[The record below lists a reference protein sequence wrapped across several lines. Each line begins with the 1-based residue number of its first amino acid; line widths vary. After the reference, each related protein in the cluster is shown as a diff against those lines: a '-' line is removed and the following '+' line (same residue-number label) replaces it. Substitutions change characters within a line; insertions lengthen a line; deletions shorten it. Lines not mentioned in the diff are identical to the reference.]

1 MIPDEVPS
9 ELRHKL
15 ISPEVMVPPLLWLV
29 SDAAGKVSGKRI
41 NASQWDTNLD
51 PGEAAVK
58 ASEPAGW
65 GAP

>member
-9 ELRHKL
+9 KLRHKL
-15 ISPEVMVPPLLWLV
+15 ISPEIMVPPLLWLV
-29 SDAAGKVSGKRI
+29 SASADQVTGKRF
-41 NASQWDTNLD
+41 NASLWDTNLD
-51 PGEAAVK
+51 PGEAAAK